1 VESLVGELNSKV
13 ENIENEMDIRLESL
27 IIQVH
32 DVRDEYRSKL
42 DKMKEE
48 FKEFV

>member
-1 VESLVGELNSKV
+1 MEDFNYKISC
-13 ENIENEMDIRLESL
+13 IENEMDIRLESL

>member
-1 VESLVGELNSKV
+1 MEDFNYKISCV
-13 ENIENEMDIRLESL
+13 ENEMDIRLESL
-27 IIQVH
+27 IKQVQ